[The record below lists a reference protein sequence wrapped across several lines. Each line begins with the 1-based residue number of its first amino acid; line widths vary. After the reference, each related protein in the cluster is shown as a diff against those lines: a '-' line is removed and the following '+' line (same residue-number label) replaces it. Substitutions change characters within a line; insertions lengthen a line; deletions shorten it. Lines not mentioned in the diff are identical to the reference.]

1 MSGATPGG
9 ATPSGGTPS
18 GATPADGSDRTVVIG
33 GGIAGLAT
41 AALLARD
48 GHRVTL
54 LEARSALGGRAG
66 SWERNGFRFDT
77 GPSWYLMPE
86 VFDHFFRLFG
96 TSADEQLELVRLDP
110 GYRVYGEGYPL
121 PIDIRATR
129 AENVALFE
137 SVEPGAGAALE
148 RYLDSA
154 ASTYDIARR
163 RFLYTNFDDPRAFLA
178 PEVLRGAGRL
188 TRLLATPLDRF
199 AARSVA
205 DRRLRQVLGYP
216 AVFLGSSPDAAPAM
230 YHLMSHMDLEQGVLY
245 PRGGFTELIQRIAAI
260 AERSGVE
267 LVTDAAVEAID
278 VTDARS
284 PVVTGVRYR
293 ESDGTLRHLAAHR
306 VVSAADLHHTE
317 TRLLPPHAQT
327 YPESWWERRTSGPGA
342 VLAMLGVRGQ
352 VPGLAHHTLFFT
364 EDWSENFDQI
374 FGDDPRIPDPA
385 SFYVCRP
392 SASDP
397 AVAPPGDTNLFIL
410 IPVPADT
417 SIGRGGIDGTGDRLV
432 EEAADRAIARIADAT
447 GTPDLARR
455 IAVRRT
461 IGPADFADDL
471 NSWQGGALGPA
482 HTLRQSAFLRGANRS
497 RRVRGLYYAG
507 GSSVPGVGL
516 PMCLIS
522 AENVLKRVRGDR
534 TAGPLPEPPVDATLT
549 ATPDS
554 GSALEF
560 EGHHG

>member
-1 MSGATPGG
+1 MT
-9 ATPSGGTPS
+9 
-18 GATPADGSDRTVVIG
+18 GSEHTVVIG

-54 LEARSALGGRAG
+54 LEARNELGGRAG
-66 SWERNGFRFDT
+66 SWEQNGFRFDT

-96 TSADEQLELVRLDP
+96 TSAEEQLDLVPLDP
-110 GYRVYGEGYPL
+110 GYRVYADGYEAPL
-121 PIDIRATR
+121 DLRATR
-129 AENVALFE
+129 ADNVALFE

-178 PEVLRGAGRL
+178 PEVLRGARRL
-188 TRLLATPLDRF
+188 ARLLGTPLDRF
-199 AARSVA
+199 AARSFA

-230 YHLMSHMDLEQGVLY
+230 YHLMSHMDLELGVLY
-245 PRGGFTELIQRIAAI
+245 PRGGFSTLIERIAAI
-260 AERSGVE
+260 ADQVGVE
-267 LVTDAAVEAID
+267 LVTGARVEAIE
-278 VTDARS
+278 VTAGAS

-293 ESDGTLRHLAAHR
+293 EAHGEVRRVAANR

-317 TRLLPPHAQT
+317 TELLPRHAQT

-364 EDWSENFDQI
+364 DDWATNFEQI
-374 FGDDPRIPDPA
+374 FGDDPVIPDPA
-385 SFYVCRP
+385 SFYVCMP
-392 SASDP
+392 SATDP
-397 AVAPPGDTNLFIL
+397 TAAPEGDTNLFIL
-410 IPVPADT
+410 IPVPADVA
-417 SIGRGGIDGTGDRLV
+417 IGNGGLDGAGDRLV
-432 EEAADRAIARIADAT
+432 EETADRAIARIAEAA
-447 GTPDLARR
+447 GMPDLAER
-455 IAVRRT
+455 IVVRRT

-482 HTLRQSAFLRGANRS
+482 HTLRQSAFLRGTNQS
-497 RRVRGLYYAG
+497 RRVDGLYYAG
-507 GSSVPGVGL
+507 GSSVPGIGL

-534 TAGPLPEPPVDATLT
+534 SAGPIAEPAASD
-549 ATPDS
+549 
-554 GSALEF
+554 ALEAA
-560 EGHHG
+560 GPGTPLA

>member
-1 MSGATPGG
+1 MT
-9 ATPSGGTPS
+9 
-18 GATPADGSDRTVVIG
+18 GSEHTVVIG

-54 LEARSALGGRAG
+54 LEARNELGGRAG

-96 TSADEQLELVRLDP
+96 TSAEEQLDLVPLDP
-110 GYRVYGEGYPL
+110 GYRVYADGYATPL
-121 PIDIRATR
+121 DLRATR
-129 AENVALFE
+129 ADNVALFE

-163 RFLYTNFDDPRAFLA
+163 RFLYTNFDDPRAFFA

-188 TRLLATPLDRF
+188 ARLLGTPLDRF
-199 AARSVA
+199 AARSFT

-230 YHLMSHMDLEQGVLY
+230 YHLMSHMDLELGVLY
-245 PRGGFTELIQRIAAI
+245 PCGGLTTLIERIAAI
-260 AERSGVE
+260 AEQAGVE
-267 LVTDAAVEAID
+267 LVTEARVEAIE
-278 VTDARS
+278 VTAGAS

-293 ESDGTLRHLAAHR
+293 EAHGAVRRVAAGR

-317 TRLLPPHAQT
+317 TELLSRPART
-327 YPESWWERRTSGPGA
+327 YPETWWERRTSGPGA
-342 VLAMLGVRGQ
+342 VLAMAGVRGK
-352 VPGLAHHTLFFT
+352 VPRLAHHTLFFT
-364 EDWSENFDQI
+364 DDWATNFEQI
-374 FGDDPRIPDPA
+374 FGDDPVIPDPA
-385 SFYVCRP
+385 SFYVCMP

-397 AVAPPGDTNLFIL
+397 TVAPAGDTNLFIL

-417 SIGRGGIDGTGDRLV
+417 SIGRGGDDGTGDRLV
-432 EEAADRAIARIADAT
+432 EEATDRAIERIADAT

-455 IAVRRT
+455 IVVRRT
-461 IGPADFADDL
+461 VGPADFADDL
-471 NSWQGGALGPA
+471 NLWRGGALGPA
-482 HTLRQSAFLRGANRS
+482 HTLRQSAFLRGTNRS
-497 RRVRGLYYAG
+497 RRVRGLLYAG
-507 GSSVPGVGL
+507 GSSVPGIGL

-522 AENVLKRVRGDR
+522 AENVIKRIRGDR
-534 TAGPLPEPPVDATLT
+534 SAGPLPEPAVDASR
-549 ATPDS
+549 AVVDS
-554 GSALEF
+554 AVTRGRHLA
-560 EGHHG
+560 

>member
-1 MSGATPGG
+1 MSGTEH
-9 ATPSGGTPS
+9 
-18 GATPADGSDRTVVIG
+18 TVVIG

-54 LEARSALGGRAG
+54 LEAQSEFGGRAG
-66 SWERNGFRFDT
+66 SWQRGGFRFDT

-96 TSADEQLELVRLDP
+96 TSADEQLDLVPLDP
-110 GYRVYGEGYPL
+110 GYRVYADGYAAPL
-121 PIDIRATR
+121 DVRATR
-129 AENVALFE
+129 ADNVALFD

-188 TRLLATPLDRF
+188 ARLLGTPLDRF
-199 AARSVA
+199 AARSFT

-230 YHLMSHMDLEQGVLY
+230 YHLMSHMDLELGVLY
-245 PRGGFTELIQRIAAI
+245 PRGGFSTLIERIAAI
-260 AERSGVE
+260 AGRAGVE
-267 LVTDAAVEAID
+267 LVNDARVEAIE
-278 VTDARS
+278 VTAGAS

-293 ESDGTLRHLAAHR
+293 EAHGAVRRVAAHR
-306 VVSAADLHHTE
+306 VVSSADLHHTE
-317 TRLLPPHAQT
+317 TELLPRSAQT

-342 VLAMLGVRGQ
+342 VLAMLGVRGK
-352 VPGLAHHTLFFT
+352 VPGLSHHSLFFAD
-364 EDWSENFDQI
+364 DWATNFEQI
-374 FGDDPRIPDPA
+374 FGDDPMIPDPA
-385 SFYVCRP
+385 SFYVCMP
-392 SASDP
+392 SATDP
-397 AVAPPGDTNLFIL
+397 TVAPAGDTNLFIL

-417 SIGRGGIDGTGDRLV
+417 SIGRGGENGTGDRLV
-432 EEAADRAIARIADAT
+432 EEAADRAIERIADAT

-455 IAVRRT
+455 IALRRT
-461 IGPADFADDL
+461 VGPADFADDL
-471 NSWQGGALGPA
+471 NSWRGGALGPA
-482 HTLRQSAFLRGANRS
+482 HTLRQSAFLRGKNRS
-497 RRVRGLYYAG
+497 RRVRGLLYAG
-507 GSSVPGVGL
+507 GSSVPGIGL

-522 AENVLKRVRGDR
+522 AENVVKRVRGDR
-534 TAGPLPEPPVDATLT
+534 SAGPLAEPPVDASR
-549 ATPDS
+549 AAVDS
-554 GSALEF
+554 AVTRGRHLA
-560 EGHHG
+560 